1 MNLSRNQANY
11 YACLEEEKVGE
22 GNLGIPTNEE
32 NGEGEKQRKK
42 LRTKAAHHFK
52 KHLNFSSN
60 GESGQG
66 KFWGFLP
73 IEKVKKWRSH
83 ILSQQHQT

>member
-1 MNLSRNQANY
+1 M
-11 YACLEEEKVGE
+11 
-22 GNLGIPTNEE
+22 GIPTNGE

-42 LRTKAAHHFK
+42 LRRKAAHHFK

-66 KFWGFLP
+66 KFWGSLP
-73 IEKVKKWRSH
+73 IESEEVEEPH
-83 ILSQQHQT
+83 TITAA